1 MELERMNHKKVFSR
15 LGISLFIITVIVN
28 VVQSIMGMLI
38 NMFVPEFTESSWYI
52 YTLLIVSFYLIG
64 APVFYLLVKN
74 IPVRETKEKKPLKWY
89 EFICILIMCLA
100 AMYIFNMIGVV
111 INLVIGMMTGN
122 MNLNPL
128 NSVIGDLDLLP
139 TVLIA
144 GIASPIVEELVFRK
158 VLLGRLR
165 AYGDVIAILVS
176 GLCFGLYHGNIAQF
190 LYASALGFIF
200 AYVVIRTGDIR
211 YTIALHI
218 CINVL
223 GTGILPQIVKMGTMA
238 TMLVGMGVI
247 FLILIGILLFI
258 LSIVLKKLK
267 FEKGEIILEHPFKTV
282 CFNAGMI
289 LFVLI
294 SLASFVM
301 VILAM

>member
-111 INLVIGMMTGN
+111 INFVIGMMTGN
-122 MNLNPL
+122 VNLNPL

>member
-1 MELERMNHKKVFSR
+1 MELEKMNHKKVFSR

-28 VVQSIMGMLI
+28 AVQYLMGKLI
-38 NMFVPEFTESSWYI
+38 YQFVPEFTESSWYI
-52 YTLLIVSFYLIG
+52 YSMLIVSFYLIG

-74 IPVRETKEKKPLKWY
+74 IPVRETKEKKHLKWY
-89 EFICILIMCLA
+89 EFICVLIMCLTS
-100 AMYIFNMIGVV
+100 MYIFNIIGVV

-200 AYVVIRTGDIR
+200 AYVMIRTGDIR

-223 GTGILPQIVKMGTMA
+223 GTGILPQVVKMGTMA
-238 TMLVGMGVI
+238 TMLVGIGVI
-247 FLILIGILLFI
+247 CLIMVGMVLFV

-282 CFNAGMI
+282 CFNVGMI

-301 VILAM
+301 VVLSV

>member
-1 MELERMNHKKVFSR
+1 MELERINHKKIFSR

-28 VVQSIMGMLI
+28 VVQSVMGMLI

-52 YTLLIVSFYLIG
+52 YSLLIVSFYLIG

-74 IPVRETKEKKPLKWY
+74 IPVGETKEKKPLKWY

-223 GTGILPQIVKMGTMA
+223 GTGILPQIMKMGTMA
-238 TMLVGMGVI
+238 TILIGIGVI
-247 FLILIGILLFI
+247 CLILIGIVLFI
-258 LSIVLKKLK
+258 LSIALKKLK

-301 VILAM
+301 VVLTM

>member
-52 YTLLIVSFYLIG
+52 YTLLIVSFYMIG

-74 IPVRETKEKKPLKWY
+74 IPVKETKEKKRLKWY

-247 FLILIGILLFI
+247 CLILIGILLFI

-301 VILAM
+301 VLLAM

>member
-1 MELERMNHKKVFSR
+1 MELEKINHKKVFSR
-15 LGISLFIITVIVN
+15 IGISLFIITVVVN
-28 VVQSIMGMLI
+28 AVQILMARLI
-38 NMFVPEFTESSWYI
+38 DKFIPEFAESSWCI
-52 YTLLIVSFYLIG
+52 YSMLIVSFYLIG
-64 APVFYLLVKN
+64 APVFYLLVKK
-74 IPVRETKEKKPLKWY
+74 IPVKETREKKHLKWY
-89 EFICILIMCLA
+89 EFICVLIMCLA

-111 INLVIGMMTGN
+111 INLVLGMMTGN

-128 NSVIGDLDLLP
+128 NSAIGDLDLLP

-165 AYGDVIAILVS
+165 VYGDVTAILVS

-190 LYASALGFIF
+190 LYASVLGFIF

-211 YTIALHI
+211 YSMALHI

-223 GTGILPQIVKMGTMA
+223 GTGILPQVMKLGTMA
-238 TMLVGMGVI
+238 TMMIGAGVI
-247 FLILIGILLFI
+247 CLIMIGVVLFV
-258 LSIVLKKLK
+258 LAVVLKKLK
-267 FEKGEIILEHPFKTV
+267 FEKGEVILEHPFKTV
-282 CFNAGMI
+282 WLNAGMI

-294 SLASFVM
+294 SAASCVL
-301 VILAM
+301 VLLNI

>member
-1 MELERMNHKKVFSR
+1 MELEKINHKKVFSR

-28 VVQSIMGMLI
+28 AVQYLMGKLI
-38 NMFVPEFTESSWYI
+38 YKFVPEFTESSWYI
-52 YTLLIVSFYLIG
+52 YSLLIVSFYLIG
-64 APVFYLLVKN
+64 APVFYLLVKK
-74 IPVRETKEKKPLKWY
+74 IPVRETKEKKRLKWY
-89 EFICILIMCLA
+89 EFICILIMCLT

-223 GTGILPQIVKMGTMA
+223 GTGILPQVVKMGTMA
-238 TMLVGMGVI
+238 TMLVGLGVI
-247 FLILIGILLFI
+247 CIILIGIVLFV
-258 LSIVLKKLK
+258 LAIVLKKLK

-282 CFNAGMI
+282 CFNVGML

-294 SLASFVM
+294 SLAAFVM
-301 VILAM
+301 VVLTV